1 MAVPSNVPD
10 NVDPDTG
17 EILPPY
23 QTRSHLDIKKIVS
36 GQMKY
41 VTENLRDQTDLDKF
55 ARLSG
60 DELSMCLM
68 ELTGMYESL
77 SKWLADEKLH
87 LADLKTALEL
97 KFSHH
102 YVELK
107 KQGSTNETARMEARI
122 HCSDDQKELDLY
134 KHGYDVIESWKKSI
148 GRYADAVRSQLSY
161 EKQMSIMRMGQ

>member
-1 MAVPSNVPD
+1 
-10 NVDPDTG
+10 
-17 EILPPY
+17 
-23 QTRSHLDIKKIVS
+23 LDIKNIVS
-36 GQMKY
+36 GQMQY
-41 VTENLRDQTDLDKF
+41 VRENLRDQADLDKF

-97 KFSHH
+97 KFSRH
-102 YVELK
+102 YVALK
-107 KQGSTNETARMEARI
+107 KQGSTNETARVWKQRI
-122 HCSDDQKELDLY
+122 HCSEDQKELDQY

-161 EKQMSIMRMGQ
+161 EKQMSMMRMGQ